1 MQPLQIN
8 HSIMFVFGRNVHIGC
23 KACVC
28 TRTMAAMPKASSAG
42 RCVSCKLA
50 CLTRRTKTQSRL
62 RSRGSQ
68 AQRGCV
74 EECVA
79 VHFSFHPPPPH
90 HVTQSTKIALSAF
103 AHSHRARARA
113 PNRYLLHGHLPP
125 QHLHNGAGDCR
136 APIPSFSQ
144 CPLLEVKHLS
154 AGCDTSWREQREHR
168 SPIYLGTSGSRVGR
182 VDARR
187 CSLLVNVYVLAMYRT
202 AWPRRTI
209 HAFSVHSCARP
220 RDSLCDRLGPKSTL
234 HPEDKKKE
242 KQIAKPSELLSHVEG
257 CPHPRVRTRAH
268 VWFYPRD
275 ALSSLATL
283 VGVGR
288 VEKTALSC
296 SGVCVCVLHGFF
308 CKQTGQCRWSNTH

>member
-1 MQPLQIN
+1 
-8 HSIMFVFGRNVHIGC
+8 
-23 KACVC
+23 
-28 TRTMAAMPKASSAG
+28 MAAMPEASSAG

-50 CLTRRTKTQSRL
+50 CLTRRTKTQSQL

-79 VHFSFHPPPPH
+79 VHFSFHPASPY
-90 HVTQSTKIALSAF
+90 HVSQSTRIALSAF

-144 CPLLEVKHLS
+144 CQLLEVKHLS
-154 AGCDTSWREQREHR
+154 ARCDTSWREQREHR
-168 SPIYLGTSGSRVGR
+168 SPIYLGTSGSRAGR
-182 VDARR
+182 VDARAR
-187 CSLLVNVYVLAMYRT
+187 WSLLVNVHVLAMYRT
-202 AWPRRTI
+202 AWPRRAI
-209 HAFSVHSCARP
+209 HSFGVHSCARP
-220 RDSLCDRLGPKSTL
+220 RDPQIHIAPQRQ
-234 HPEDKKKE
+234 KE
-242 KQIAKPSELLSHVEG
+242 GKTASAKPSELLSHVEG

-275 ALSSLATL
+275 ALISLATL

-288 VEKTALSC
+288 VEKTVP
-296 SGVCVCVLHGFF
+296 VCACAFCTDFF
-308 CKQTGQCRWSNTH
+308 ARRLDSAGGATRID